1 MPELAASARDALV
14 AIDAA
19 LRGPLPM
26 RGTHVGL
33 ELGESTGRDPDALCV
48 GAVVGT
54 PHGVWASVRV
64 LDLLR
69 DRGMEGSV
77 YLMRAEDLADPRRDA
92 YVAGWLAA
100 IRRIVLQATAP
111 ATPFTLGALDQ
122 RMPLD
127 VVPSAIPAKYEA
139 AFAEP
144 KWLGRFLSEKDRSPA
159 GEPYERAPLSA
170 VTRGDEVDLDALFS
184 WVFRHAE
191 LGYEDPVSDLAAI
204 EVLGEAPKTLV
215 YLFTFENRVHNGG
228 IASFVLQTSA
238 FEIQGAHRALV
249 AIGAARFKDLLE
261 RAVALAAHQ
270 ENPQFSDRNDAYRR
284 ERNRNWRTEF
294 VRDKSLSTTSDLDGH
309 EDGKSF
315 FLLESELRPKLR
327 AYVERHRE
335 ALLRNKGPRPG
346 VVRRGRS

>member
-1 MPELAASARDALV
+1 MPELPASARDALV

-19 LRGPLPM
+19 LRASLPM

-33 ELGESTGRDPDALCV
+33 ELGESTGIDPDALCI
-48 GAVVGT
+48 GALVGT
-54 PHGVWASVRV
+54 PHGVGVVVRV
-64 LDLLR
+64 LDFLR
-69 DRGMEGSV
+69 DRAMEGSV

-144 KWLGRFLSEKDRSPA
+144 KWLGRFLSEKDRSPV

-170 VTRGDEVDLDALFS
+170 VMRGDAVDLDALLI
-184 WVFRHAE
+184 WVSRHAE
-191 LGYEDPVSDLAAI
+191 LGYEDPVRDREAI
-204 EVLGEAPKTLV
+204 EALGDVPKTLR
-215 YLFTFENRVHNGG
+215 YLFTFEGAVHNGG

-238 FEIQGAHRALV
+238 FEIQGAHQALV
-249 AIGAARFKDLLE
+249 AIGASRFADVLE

-284 ERNRNWRTEF
+284 ERNRTWRSEF
-294 VRDKSLSTTSDLDGH
+294 VRDKSLATTSDLDGH
-309 EDGKSF
+309 EEGKSF
-315 FLLESELRPKLR
+315 FLLENELRPKLR

-335 ALLRNKGPRPG
+335 ALLRSKGPRPG